1 MAGKPVEFHPEAIAE
16 AEAAVDW
23 YLHRSRRAAEGFIL
37 ELERAVDA
45 ITKGPERWPIFQG
58 NFRRHPL
65 RRFPFLI
72 ISRQLSNS
80 NQVIAVAHGRRRPGY
95 WQSRSAK

>member
-65 RRFPFLI
+65 RRFRKSWVSSLDTRRATQVPPFDT
-72 ISRQLSNS
+72 
-80 NQVIAVAHGRRRPGY
+80 RP
-95 WQSRSAK
+95 S